1 MKVVAANRRELWVS
15 ITIVLLAALVVQH
28 VPIGFAGALIL
39 GGSVAIGLVCAVN
52 AVLDL
57 DEMGVVETYV
67 SVIWLITMLILMP
80 LIFYWLLT
88 IQEFANR

>member
-15 ITIVLLAALVVQH
+15 ITIVFVALVIQH
-28 VPIGFAGALIL
+28 VPIGFAGALVL
-39 GGSVAIGLVCAVN
+39 GGSVVIGLVCAVN

-67 SVIWLITMLILMP
+67 AVLWLITMLILTP
-80 LIFYWLLT
+80 LIFYWLLA
-88 IQEFANR
+88 IREFANR

>member
-15 ITIVLLAALVVQH
+15 IAIVFAAVVVQPVPVGFASALV
-28 VPIGFAGALIL
+28 L

-67 SVIWLITMLILMP
+67 AVIWLITMLILTP
-80 LIFYWLLT
+80 LIFYWLSA
-88 IQEFANR
+88 IREFANR

>member
-15 ITIVLLAALVVQH
+15 ITIVLAAFLVQH
-28 VPIGFAGALIL
+28 VPIGLTSALIL
-39 GGSVAIGLVCAVN
+39 GGSVAIGLMCAVN

-67 SVIWLITMLILMP
+67 AVLWLIAMLILTP
-80 LIFYWLLT
+80 LTFYCLLA